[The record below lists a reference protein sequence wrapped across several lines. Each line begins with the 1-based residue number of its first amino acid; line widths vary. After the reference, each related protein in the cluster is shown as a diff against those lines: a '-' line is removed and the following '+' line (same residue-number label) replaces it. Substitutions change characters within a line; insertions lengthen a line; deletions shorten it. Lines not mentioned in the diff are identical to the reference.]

1 MSTPF
6 KPQADEPASASGKN
20 RKASASVRVALVFY
34 AMLVV
39 YASCFPFSGW
49 HDNGLLPWAYLGER
63 MPHYWTGFDLAVN
76 VIGYVPLGALAVLA
90 LYPRLRGGAAIL
102 MASVAGV
109 LLAMLLEAVQSY
121 LPSRVPSNLD
131 LMTNGSG
138 MLIGA
143 IVGEALRSPVLEQS
157 RLRELRRSWFSEQ
170 ASRGLIV
177 VSLWPLAQIFPQP
190 YLFGHGQ
197 LLGTFSRWMSEWL
210 ETPVDLSQWLWAELG
225 SGIEHYFPAE
235 VIVTAC
241 GMTGAVLTLL
251 CQTRRHAPKSML
263 AILLLMAALGV
274 KTLAHAIL
282 FDPDDA
288 LGWLTPSATSGLLIG
303 VVMLAGLSFAPSVAQ
318 RRAAI
323 FTLALG
329 LVVMN
334 IMPANPYFLSTLQ
347 EWVQGRFLNFN
358 GAAHFLSL
366 TWPLFA
372 LWFLTHRSHHSSHHA
387 SRHDGRSSGV

>member
-6 KPQADEPASASGKN
+6 MPHADDSASAFRKDH
-20 RKASASVRVALVFY
+20 KASASVRVALAFY

-63 MPHYWTGFDLAVN
+63 LPHYWTGFDLAVN
-76 VIGYVPLGALAVLA
+76 VIGYVPLGTLAVLA
-90 LYPRLRGGAAIL
+90 MYPLLRGAPAIGC
-102 MASVAGV
+102 ASLAGI

-131 LMTNGSG
+131 LMTNAAG

-143 IVGEALRSPVLEQS
+143 VVGEALRSPVLEQS
-157 RLRELRRSWFSEQ
+157 RLRQLRRAWFSEQ

-197 LLGTFSRWMSEWL
+197 LLGTLSRWMSDWL
-210 ETPVDLSQWLWAELG
+210 ETPVDLSQWLWSGLG
-225 SGIEHYFPAE
+225 SGIDHYFPAE

-251 CQTRRHAPKSML
+251 CQTRRHAPKGML
-263 AILLLMAALGV
+263 AIVLLAAALGV

-288 LGWLTPSATSGLLIG
+288 LGWLTPSAASGLLIG
-303 VVMLAGLSFAPSVAQ
+303 MVMLAGLSFAPAVAQ

-323 FTLALG
+323 FALTLG

-334 IMPANPYFLSTLQ
+334 IMPANPYFMSTLQ

-372 LWFLTHRSHHSSHHA
+372 LWFLTHSSHHA
-387 SRHDGRSSGV
+387 AHHPQRHER

>member
-1 MSTPF
+1 MPHAKTPESVINT
-6 KPQADEPASASGKN
+6 DS
-20 RKASASVRVALVFY
+20 KASASVRAALVFY

-49 HDNGLLPWAYLGER
+49 HDNGLLPWTYLGEH

-90 LYPRLRGGAAIL
+90 MYPRLRGGAAIL
-102 MASVAGV
+102 FASVAGM

-131 LMTNGSG
+131 LMTNTSG

-143 IVGEALRSPVLEQS
+143 LVGEALRSPVLEQS
-157 RLRELRRSWFSEQ
+157 RLRELRRAWFSEQ

-197 LLGTFSRWMSEWL
+197 LLGTLSRWLSDWL
-210 ETPVDLSQWLWAELG
+210 ETPVDLSLWLWSELG

-251 CQTRRHAPKSML
+251 CQTRRHAPKTML
-263 AILLLMAALGV
+263 AIVLLMAALGV

-303 VVMLAGLSFAPSVAQ
+303 MVMLAGLSFAPPLAQ

-323 FTLALG
+323 FTLSLG
-329 LVVMN
+329 LLVMN
-334 IMPANPYFLSTLQ
+334 IMPANPYFMSTLQ

-372 LWFLTHRSHHSSHHA
+372 LWFLTHSSHHA
-387 SRHDGRSSGV
+387 APQTASHTASHTPRQDA

>member
-1 MSTPF
+1 MPHAKTPESVINT
-6 KPQADEPASASGKN
+6 DS
-20 RKASASVRVALVFY
+20 KASASVRAALVFY

-49 HDNGLLPWAYLGER
+49 HDNGLLPWTYLGEH

-76 VIGYVPLGALAVLA
+76 VVGYVPLGALAVLA
-90 LYPRLRGGAAIL
+90 MYPRLRGGAAIL
-102 MASVAGV
+102 FASVAGM

-131 LMTNGSG
+131 LMTNTSG

-143 IVGEALRSPVLEQS
+143 LVGEALRSPVLEQS
-157 RLRELRRSWFSEQ
+157 RLRELRRAWFSEQ

-197 LLGTFSRWMSEWL
+197 LLGTLSRWLSDWL
-210 ETPVDLSQWLWAELG
+210 ETPVDLSLWLWSELG

-251 CQTRRHAPKSML
+251 CQTRRHAPKTML
-263 AILLLMAALGV
+263 AIVLLMAALGV

-303 VVMLAGLSFAPSVAQ
+303 MVMLAGLSFAPPLAQ

-323 FTLALG
+323 FTLSLG
-329 LVVMN
+329 LLVMN
-334 IMPANPYFLSTLQ
+334 IMPANPYFMSTLQ

-372 LWFLTHRSHHSSHHA
+372 LWFLTHSSHHA
-387 SRHDGRSSGV
+387 APQTASHTASHTPRQDA

>member
-1 MSTPF
+1 MSLPFTPHV
-6 KPQADEPASASGKN
+6 KTPESAVNADS
-20 RKASASVRVALVFY
+20 KASASVRVALVFY

-49 HDNGLLPWAYLGER
+49 HDNGLLPWTYLGEH

-90 LYPRLRGGAAIL
+90 MYPRLRGAAAIL
-102 MASVAGV
+102 CASLAGM

-131 LMTNGSG
+131 LMTNASG
-138 MLIGA
+138 MFIGA
-143 IVGEALRSPVLEQS
+143 MVGEVLRSPVLEQS

-197 LLGTFSRWMSEWL
+197 LLGTFSRWLSDWL
-210 ETPVDLSQWLWAELG
+210 ETPVDLSLWLWSEFG

-251 CQTRRHAPKSML
+251 CQTRRHAPKAML
-263 AILLLMAALGV
+263 AIVLLMAALGV

-288 LGWLTPSATSGLLIG
+288 LGWLTPSAASGLLIG
-303 VVMLAGLSFAPSVAQ
+303 VVMLTGLSFAPPVAQ

-323 FTLALG
+323 FTLSLG
-329 LVVMN
+329 LLVMN

-372 LWFLTHRSHHSSHHA
+372 LWFLTHSSHHA
-387 SRHDGRSSGV
+387 THNAAPHAPRHDL

>member
-1 MSTPF
+1 MSTPLM
-6 KPQADEPASASGKN
+6 PRADEPESRVKAD

-34 AMLVV
+34 AMLVI

-49 HDNGLLPWAYLGER
+49 HDNGLLPWSYLGEP

-90 LYPRLRGGAAIL
+90 MYPRLRGTQAVAAAS
-102 MASVAGV
+102 MAGIA
-109 LLAMLLEAVQSY
+109 LALLLESVQSY

-131 LMTNGSG
+131 LLTNGSG

-143 IVGEALRSPVLEQS
+143 LVGEAMRSPVLEQS
-157 RLRELRRSWFSEQ
+157 RLRELRRAWFSEQ

-177 VSLWPLAQIFPQP
+177 VALWPLAQIFPQP

-197 LLGTFSRWMSEWL
+197 LLGTVSRWVSAWL
-210 ETPVDLSQWLWAELG
+210 EAPIDLSQWLWTELG
-225 SGIEHYFPAE
+225 SGMEHYFPAE

-241 GMTGAVLTLL
+241 GMTGAVLSLL
-251 CQTRRHAPKSML
+251 CQTRRHAPKTLL
-263 AILLLMAALGV
+263 AITLLMAALGV
-274 KTLAHAIL
+274 KTLAHALL

-288 LGWLTPSATSGLLIG
+288 LGWLTPSASSGLLIG
-303 VVMLAGLSFAPSVAQ
+303 IVMLAGLSFAPPLAQ

-323 FTLALG
+323 FALALG
-329 LVVMN
+329 LGVMN
-334 IMPANPYFLSTLQ
+334 IMPANPYFMSTLQ

-372 LWFLTHRSHHSSHHA
+372 LWFLTHSSQRSTPQSA
-387 SRHDGRSSGV
+387 RHEV

>member
-1 MSTPF
+1 MSTSHTPR
-6 KPQADEPASASGKN
+6 ADEPESTPKAD
-20 RKASASVRVALVFY
+20 RKASASVRVALAFY

-49 HDNGLLPWAYLGER
+49 HDNGLLPWSYLGEQL
-63 MPHYWTGFDLAVN
+63 PHYWTGFDLAVN

-90 LYPRLRGGAAIL
+90 MYPRLRGVQAVAA
-102 MASVAGV
+102 ASVAGIA
-109 LLAMLLEAVQSY
+109 LAMLLEAVQSY

-131 LMTNGSG
+131 LLTNSSG
-138 MLIGA
+138 MLLGA
-143 IVGEALRSPVLEQS
+143 LVGEAMRSPVLEQS
-157 RLRELRRSWFSEQ
+157 RLRELRRAWFSEQ
-170 ASRGLIV
+170 ASLGLIV
-177 VSLWPLAQIFPQP
+177 VSMWPLAQIFPQP

-197 LLGTFSRWMSEWL
+197 LLGTVSRWMSDWL
-210 ETPVDLSQWLWAELG
+210 EAPIDLSQWLWAELG

-251 CQTRRHAPKSML
+251 CQTRRHAPKTML
-263 AILLLMAALGV
+263 AIILLVAALGI
-274 KTLAHAIL
+274 KTLAHALL
-282 FDPDDA
+282 FAPDDA

-303 VVMLAGLSFAPSVAQ
+303 VVMLAGLSFAPPLAQ

-323 FTLALG
+323 FALALG
-329 LVVMN
+329 LAVMN
-334 IMPANPYFLSTLQ
+334 IMPANPYFMSTLQ

-366 TWPLFA
+366 TWPLFT
-372 LWFLTHRSHHSSHHA
+372 LWFLTHSSHRTTHHVA
-387 SRHDGRSSGV
+387 RHDV

>member
-1 MSTPF
+1 MSTPLV
-6 KPQADEPASASGKN
+6 PPADESTASPSTD
-20 RKASASVRVALVFY
+20 RKASASIRVALAFY
-34 AMLVV
+34 AMLVI

-49 HDNGLLPWAYLGER
+49 HDNGLLPWTYLGER
-63 MPHYWTGFDLAVN
+63 LPHYWTGFDLAAN

-90 LYPRLRGGAAIL
+90 MYPHARGALAIGV
-102 MASVAGV
+102 ASIAGI
-109 LLAMLLEAVQSY
+109 LLAMLLESVQSY

-131 LMTNGSG
+131 LMTNAAG
-138 MLIGA
+138 MFIGA
-143 IVGEALRSPVLEQS
+143 LVGEAMRSPVLEQS
-157 RLRELRRSWFSEQ
+157 RLRQLRRAWFSEQ

-177 VSLWPLAQIFPQP
+177 ISLWPLAQIFPQP
-190 YLFGHGQ
+190 YLFSHGQ
-197 LLGTFSRWMSEWL
+197 LLGTLSRWLSEWL
-210 ETPVDLSQWLWAELG
+210 ETPVDLSQWLWSGLG
-225 SGIEHYFPAE
+225 SGMEHYFPAE

-251 CQTRRHAPKSML
+251 CQTRRQAPKAML
-263 AILLLMAALGV
+263 AILLLMASLGV

-288 LGWLTPSATSGLLIG
+288 LSWLTPSATSGLLIG
-303 VVMLAGLSFAPSVAQ
+303 IVMLAGLSFAPAVAQ

-323 FTLALG
+323 FTLAIEL
-329 LVVMN
+329 LVMN
-334 IMPANPYFLSTLQ
+334 IMPANPYFMSTLQ

-372 LWFLTHRSHHSSHHA
+372 LWFLTHSSHQAPHHTA
-387 SRHDGRSSGV
+387 RHPAHHEP

>member
-1 MSTPF
+1 MSTSFTPH
-6 KPQADEPASASGKN
+6 ADESAATLRKD
-20 RKASASVRVALVFY
+20 RKASASVRVALAFY

-49 HDNGLLPWAYLGER
+49 HDNGLLPWTYLGER
-63 MPHYWTGFDLAVN
+63 LPHYWTGFDLAVN

-90 LYPRLRGGAAIL
+90 MYPLLRGAPAVIAASI
-102 MASVAGV
+102 AGV
-109 LLAMLLEAVQSY
+109 MLALLLEAVQSY

-131 LMTNGSG
+131 LMTNAAG

-143 IVGEALRSPVLEQS
+143 LVGEALRSPVLEQS
-157 RLRELRRSWFSEQ
+157 RLRQLRRAWFSEQ

-177 VSLWPLAQIFPQP
+177 ISLWPLAQIFPQP

-197 LLGTFSRWMSEWL
+197 LLGSFSRWISDWL
-210 ETPVDLSQWLWAELG
+210 EAPVDLSQWLWSELS
-225 SGIEHYFPAE
+225 SGIEHYFPTE

-251 CQTRRHAPKSML
+251 CQTRRHAPKAML
-263 AILLLMAALGV
+263 ALLLLMAALGV
-274 KTLAHAIL
+274 KTFAHAIL

-303 VVMLAGLSFAPSVAQ
+303 MVMLTGLSFAPAVAQ

-323 FTLALG
+323 VTLALG
-329 LVVMN
+329 LLIMN
-334 IMPANPYFLSTLQ
+334 LMPANPYFMSTLQ

-372 LWFLTHRSHHSSHHA
+372 LWFLTHSSHHA
-387 SRHDGRSSGV
+387 PHHAGRHER